1 MRTPTQ
7 LQIIVLSLWAI
18 LTVALYWGFDTKSI
32 EQKEDL
38 ASRALSGTQVDVG
51 PIITT
56 AKESLA
62 VQDLQEINA
71 LEGAVEGS
79 AIDTVRVNYL
89 KQLSGKWYKLQKF
102 LIAGHY
108 ATLVAEAEPT
118 GEHWSIAGTTYIPGI
133 TIQDPLLSKACF
145 QGAVSALENAI
156 SLDPEQINHRVNL
169 ALAYTEK
176 PPEDNPMKGIQMLLN
191 LNKKHPDDVVVLT
204 TLGRLAMK
212 TGQMDRAKERL
223 ERAIEI
229 NPDHVRAVC
238 LLAELYRQTSDL
250 RAAELE
256 EKCELI
262 NN

>member
-1 MRTPTQ
+1 MW
-7 LQIIVLSLWAI
+7 VI

-32 EQKEDL
+32 GQKKEL

-51 PIITT
+51 PIINT

-71 LEGAVEGS
+71 LEGVVEGG
-79 AIDTVRVNYL
+79 AKDTLRVNYL
-89 KQLSGKWYKLQKF
+89 KQLSGKWYKLQEF

-108 ATLVAEAEPT
+108 ATLVAETEPT

-133 TIQDPLLSKACF
+133 ANQDPILSKACF

-169 ALAYTEK
+169 ALAYTER

-191 LNKKHPDDVVVLT
+191 LDKKHPDELVVLT

-223 ERAIEI
+223 ERAVELDP
-229 NPDHVRAVC
+229 NYVRAVC

-250 RAAELE
+250 RADELA